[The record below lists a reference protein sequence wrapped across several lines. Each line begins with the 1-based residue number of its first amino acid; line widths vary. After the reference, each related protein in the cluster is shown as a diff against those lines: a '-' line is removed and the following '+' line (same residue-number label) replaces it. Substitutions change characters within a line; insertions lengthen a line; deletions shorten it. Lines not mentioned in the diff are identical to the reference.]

1 MNATIT
7 MAPVRKSIRVKA
19 ARQRAFEIFTQ
30 WRWWPKEHSILKSR
44 SPQVSVTTEPR
55 AGGRWYERGADGS
68 ECDWGKVLVWEP
80 PSRIVMTW
88 QLNGRFEIDPA
99 LHTEVEVRFVA
110 EGDHTRIEL
119 EHRYLER
126 AGDTAQMMRDAIDS
140 PGGWGGL
147 LERFAAAVRDAPR

>member
-1 MNATIT
+1 MTATIT

-30 WRWWPKEHSILKSR
+30 WRWWPKEHSILKSK

-55 AGGRWYERGADGS
+55 AGGRWFERGADGS

-80 PSRIVMTW
+80 PARIVMTW
-88 QLNGRFEIDPA
+88 QLNGRFEIDPS
-99 LHTEVEVRFVA
+99 LHTEVEVKFIA
-110 EGDHTRIEL
+110 DGEFTRIEL

-147 LERFAAAVRDAPR
+147 LQRFAEAAGGAQA